1 MQGKLKGA
9 NGSRARVVVY
19 IILEGC
25 MTSAYVE
32 CLSMKGYIIYYV
44 PKYIGNIGE
53 LFIEVT
59 GYVGKVAEVDV
70 YNIKL

>member
-1 MQGKLKGA
+1 
-9 NGSRARVVVY
+9 
-19 IILEGC
+19 

-70 YNIKL
+70 SNIKL